1 LDGLLRFDGV
11 LIVVDVFFRGFGTW
25 KVWDDDKCTWNP
37 ISDYDQASG
46 YFSIARQDEEA
57 YLLTQG
63 LDAVSDGL
71 VF

>member
-1 LDGLLRFDGV
+1 
-11 LIVVDVFFRGFGTW
+11 VVDVFFRGFGTW